1 MACYAASQRRAGIIR
16 SASNQ
21 DNSMFMKSALA
32 VLAII
37 AFATPAIAQVADQA
51 DGQGWAG
58 PGWYV
63 SGGSP
68 LASGPFAEPAWIL
81 FNGPHTQ
88 ESACLDIYA
97 RLYSPIGRCRLLD
110 AKPGSFG
117 S

>member
-1 MACYAASQRRAGIIR
+1 
-16 SASNQ
+16 
-21 DNSMFMKSALA
+21 MFLKSAPAALA
-32 VLAII
+32 FVI
-37 AFATPAIAQVADQA
+37 ALTASAMAQATNQTDNE
-51 DGQGWAG
+51 GWSG

-88 ESACLDIYA
+88 ESACLDIYT
-97 RLYSPIGRCRLLD
+97 RLYSPIGRCRLLE